1 MIESGADLPMVA
13 AILDAMEL
21 YEAVRNRNK
30 LRLVWER
37 VRIGLMA
44 ELTRSFIARL
54 RADDPTLRK
63 DLWRISDLLRKAWS
77 QEYWSGFE
85 EIDSEEIST
94 EEALELRGA
103 LLDAYHR
110 ASNKTDSWG
119 LLDTLARAYEESIK
133 DDLVKQLHLAL
144 EMQRAASGLLWQ
156 TLRGLDDV
164 GEQVWEPSENSLGL
178 PYVEMNIRAADR
190 YLQKRR
196 ILVPW

>member
-1 MIESGADLPMVA
+1 M
-13 AILDAMEL
+13 
-21 YEAVRNRNK
+21 R
-30 LRLVWER
+30 
-37 VRIGLMA
+37 
-44 ELTRSFIARL
+44 RS
-54 RADDPTLRK
+54 T
-63 DLWRISDLLRKAWS
+63 
-77 QEYWSGFE
+77 Q
-85 EIDSEEIST
+85 EIST

-119 LLDTLARAYEESIK
+119 LLDTLAHAYEESIK

-190 YLQKRR
+190 YLQKRG